1 MIYKKKIKKYILYI
15 IDILPK
21 TYKHKENRHFNRES
35 IIKFSKWYFR
45 DEDNRKSRRKSKTK
59 IL

>member
-1 MIYKKKIKKYILYI
+1 MIYKKKIKKYILFI

-21 TYKHKENRHFNRES
+21 TYKQKEDRHYRRES
-35 IIKFSKWYFR
+35 IKKFTKWYFR
-45 DEDNRKSRRKSKTK
+45 DEDNRKNKKKCKTK